1 MTVTKSKSKKGE
13 KIMAK
18 PKEAQETTQPTH
30 SQPQGQVPQR
40 MQSRSGQQA
49 HGQDGLQRRDFF
61 PPSLSSAWGASPFSL
76 MNRFAEEMDRLFD
89 NFGFGRSQL
98 APRGRG
104 EMEQSLW
111 SPQLEVF
118 ERDGQMIVR
127 ADLPGLGKDDV
138 KVNIEDNALTIQ
150 GERRQEH
157 EENREGWRHSERSY
171 GSFYRSIPL
180 PEGVDAE
187 NAKANFRDGVL
198 EITMPAPKRE
208 ERRGRQIEIT

>member
-1 MTVTKSKSKKGE
+1 
-13 KIMAK
+13 
-18 PKEAQETTQPTH
+18 
-30 SQPQGQVPQR
+30 
-40 MQSRSGQQA
+40 MQSRGGQQPR
-49 HGQDGLQRRDFF
+49 GQAGLQRRDFF
-61 PPSLSSAWGASPFSL
+61 PPSLSSAWGGSPFSL

-98 APRGRG
+98 APRGWG
-104 EMEQSLW
+104 EKEGSLW

-118 ERDGQMIVR
+118 ERDGQMIIR

-180 PEGVDAE
+180 PEGIDAAQ
-187 NAKANFRDGVL
+187 AKANFRDGVL